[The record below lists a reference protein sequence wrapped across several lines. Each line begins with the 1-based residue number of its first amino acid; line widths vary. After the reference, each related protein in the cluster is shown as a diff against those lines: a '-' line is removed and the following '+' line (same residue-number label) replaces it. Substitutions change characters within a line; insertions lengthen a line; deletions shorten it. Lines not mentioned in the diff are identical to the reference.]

1 MPAALAA
8 LGVAP
13 DDGRR
18 GPAHP
23 HASRPPRRAARG
35 GRGGVPERDRPR
47 QRDRSR
53 LLDRRGDRRPRPRT
67 NFQPFF
73 ARARATAAAYGDRLV
88 PFSGDGEV
96 IPGVTSLALPGHTA
110 GHTGFRLASGGAE
123 IVVFG
128 DAVNSA
134 AVQFSHPEA
143 GLVFDTD
150 AALAAETRAKL
161 LDVLAADGTLVA
173 GTHLPFPGIGHVA
186 RRRGGRRS
194 DTPGDGRRSG
204 DLSTC

>member
-1 MPAALAA
+1 M
-8 LGVAP
+8 
-13 DDGRR
+13 
-18 GPAHP
+18 
-23 HASRPPRRAARG
+23 
-35 GRGGVPERDRPR
+35 
-47 QRDRSR
+47 
-53 LLDRRGDRRPRPRT
+53 
-67 NFQPFF
+67 QPFF

-96 IPGVTSLALPGHTA
+96 VPGVTSLALPGHTL

-134 AVQFSHPEA
+134 AVQFDHPEA

-150 AALAAETRAKL
+150 AALAAATRAKL
-161 LDVLAADGTLVA
+161 LDALAADRTLVA

-186 RRRGGRRS
+186 RAGRRLRL
-194 DTPGDGRRSG
+194 DRRRSG
-204 DLSTC
+204 ATVIRPPAEWLGPPALCGPALTI